1 MGNYAVATLLSHVKL
16 SHKFK
21 QNKILDSL
29 THYRHPALGLT
40 VGYMVPI
47 IPSVLVNYACA
58 TMKIPRKNFILMV
71 AVGMFPTSALYAFGG
86 DALFKGNYT
95 RLLVIVVLIVI
106 ILLLTRFV
114 HQRRVEAATK

>member
-1 MGNYAVATLLSHVKL
+1 MVNWAGNILGNCAVAALLSHVKL

-58 TMKIPRKNFILMV
+58 TMKIPHKNFILMV
-71 AVGMFPTSALYAFGG
+71 AVGMFPTSALYAFGR
-86 DALFKGNYT
+86 
-95 RLLVIVVLIVI
+95 RLV
-106 ILLLTRFV
+106 
-114 HQRRVEAATK
+114 